1 MKYIKVYEQAQP
13 EKSVKYYAN
22 GSIEYEA
29 WYQNGNL
36 HREDGP
42 AWIRYRPDGSVEIES
57 WYRNGERHRE
67 DGPAFTEYRPDGSV
81 EIEEWY
87 WHDEQLEDITSL
99 EDFRAWQYL
108 KSVGLV

>member
-1 MKYIKVYEQAQP
+1 MRYIKLYEQAQP

-29 WYQNGNL
+29 WYQNGKL

-42 AWIRYRPDGSVEIES
+42 AKIVYRTDGSVEIEL
-57 WYRNGERHRE
+57 WYQNGKLHRE
-67 DGPAFTEYRPDGSV
+67 DGPAQIGYRTDGSV
-81 EIEEWY
+81 GYDMWY

-99 EDFRAWQYL
+99 EDFIAWQYL